1 MRSPS
6 VSKKNG
12 AKAGVNRRN
21 FLGTVGAGAAV
32 VASGATLTGCGGA
45 DAAALP
51 LTGLEARRADA
62 RQVRRDC
69 ADLQYQA
76 GVVSQGDNGDQALR
90 PDGAFSYSKGLP
102 HDALGRPDANAWGQ
116 FRSALANADLAALA
130 AVPYGGPVKLHS
142 PQAGLSY
149 DLIGRDSHQL
159 TMAPAPTFQSA
170 EQAGEL
176 VELYWMALV
185 RDLHFSNWNGDADI
199 AAACSEL
206 SGLSDFRGPRS
217 GGAVT
222 PSTLFRSGTTGDLR
236 GPYIS
241 QYLLRPFN
249 YGSIRIPYK
258 QRTLVPGVNYM
269 TDLASWLAVQNGQT
283 PPGTLTLDST
293 ERYIRNLRDLAYYA
307 RVDVSYQAFL
317 FAAFQTAQAGCG
329 FKPEMSPYA
338 TSTNQ
343 QGFVNFGMPH
353 LVTLIAEVALRAL
366 KAVWYQK
373 WFVHRRIRP
382 EEYAG
387 RVHVQH
393 AGLDNFGIHGDV
405 LNSVARQRVETMY
418 GTSLLPMAY
427 NEGCPPHPSYG
438 AGHNVIAGA
447 CVTVLKAFFNENF
460 VLPQTWV
467 ASADGSALEAY
478 TGPEAGTLTVGEEL
492 DKLAS
497 NIAQGRNC
505 GGVHWRSEA
514 LSSFMHGQQL
524 AVSVMQEQ
532 RLTFTES
539 YTIKFR
545 GFDGVDVTA

>member
-1 MRSPS
+1 
-6 VSKKNG
+6 
-12 AKAGVNRRN
+12 
-21 FLGTVGAGAAV
+21 
-32 VASGATLTGCGGA
+32 
-45 DAAALP
+45 
-51 LTGLEARRADA
+51 
-62 RQVRRDC
+62 
-69 ADLQYQA
+69 
-76 GVVSQGDNGDQALR
+76 
-90 PDGAFSYSKGLP
+90 
-102 HDALGRPDANAWGQ
+102 
-116 FRSALANADLAALA
+116 
-130 AVPYGGPVKLHS
+130 
-142 PQAGLSY
+142 
-149 DLIGRDSHQL
+149 
-159 TMAPAPTFQSA
+159 
-170 EQAGEL
+170 
-176 VELYWMALV
+176 
-185 RDLHFSNWNGDADI
+185 
-199 AAACSEL
+199 
-206 SGLSDFRGPRS
+206 
-217 GGAVT
+217 
-222 PSTLFRSGTTGDLR
+222 
-236 GPYIS
+236 
-241 QYLLRPFN
+241 
-249 YGSIRIPYK
+249 
-258 QRTLVPGVNYM
+258 M